1 MVGLMLGFAAGMSP
15 GPLQALV
22 LSQSARFGWRAGA
35 VTALAPLLSDVVI
48 VVVTVGILGR
58 VPPLVLHGISI
69 LGGCLVAYLAWD
81 TYQASRKVASE
92 TTLAATTANVVGLA
106 NDARPIPRESTQMTS
121 LRRATLINL
130 LNPHAW
136 LFWAIVGAPLTL
148 QASHHRIVDGIGFVM
163 GFYCFLIGSKVLLS
177 ILVARGVAWFGTGLQ
192 RWILWIT
199 TAGLL
204 VVAVILFV
212 IGVLGLFG

>member
-1 MVGLMLGFAAGMSP
+1 MLGFAAGMSP

-22 LSQSARFGWRAGA
+22 LAQSARFGWKVGA

-48 VVVTVGILGR
+48 VAVTVGILDH
-58 VPPLVLHGISI
+58 VPPFVLHGIGI

-81 TYQASRKVASE
+81 TYQASRQVASE
-92 TTLAATTANVVGLA
+92 AIRATTTANVVGLGA
-106 NDARPIPRESTQMTS
+106 DAGPAQEKSTQMTS

-136 LFWAIVGAPLTL
+136 LFLAIVGAPLTL
-148 QASHHRIVDGIGFVM
+148 QASHHRLLDGVGFVL
-163 GFYCFLIGSKVLLS
+163 GFYCFLIGSEVLLS

-192 RWILWIT
+192 RWVLWIT

-204 VVAVILFV
+204 VVAIALFIV
-212 IGVLGLFG
+212 GILGLF